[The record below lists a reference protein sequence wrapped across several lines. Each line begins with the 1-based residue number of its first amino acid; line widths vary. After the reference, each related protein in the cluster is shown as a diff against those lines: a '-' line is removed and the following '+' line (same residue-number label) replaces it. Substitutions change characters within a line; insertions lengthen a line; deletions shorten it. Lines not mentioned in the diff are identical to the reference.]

1 MNFKIMSVV
10 FKKEIKDM
18 FRDKKT
24 IILGI
29 LIPLLIF
36 PVMYGFMGK
45 SMEDSQEK
53 VQKNLKI
60 AIKDEGNS
68 SFNEYIKSQENI
80 TIIKSQDLKK
90 DVQDGKIYAG
100 IEIPKDFDD
109 SIKNDKQVELK
120 IVYDDASQNSS
131 MAMDIIKSMADT
143 YSKGVVKERLIKM
156 GVDESIL
163 TPMVIKEDIVA
174 KEKTNVGRM
183 ILSMMLPLFLIIY
196 SISSPMAAAID
207 LGAGEKERGTLEPLL
222 TTKASRMN
230 LLFGK
235 FFAITLMGLIGTIAS
250 IAGLLISFKISPALF
265 GGDASVV
272 FPVKALIIIA
282 VLTIFVTMIFGA
294 LELSVSIYARSFKEA
309 QTYLSPLSI
318 VGMAAAFSTYLI
330 DVKDISP
337 VYLNIPI
344 VNISIVLKEIING
357 IYNPMHII
365 LTFVWSGVYITISI
379 LFARYMFSKEEV
391 IFRT

>member
-196 SISSPMAAAID
+196 SISSPMAAATD

-250 IAGLLISFKISPALF
+250 ITGLLISFKTSPSLF

-272 FPVKALIIIA
+272 FPAKTLIIIA
-282 VLTIFVTMIFGA
+282 ALTIFVTMIFGA

-330 DVKDISP
+330 DVKDISL

-344 VNISIVLKEIING
+344 VNISVVLKEIING

>member
-1 MNFKIMSVV
+1 MSVV

-156 GVDESIL
+156 GVDESLL
-163 TPMVIKEDIVA
+163 TPIVIKEDIVA
-174 KEKTNVGRM
+174 KEKTNAGRM

-196 SISSPMAAAID
+196 SISSPMAAATD

-250 IAGLLISFKISPALF
+250 ITGLLISFKTSPSLF

-272 FPVKALIIIA
+272 FPAKTLIIIA
-282 VLTIFVTMIFGA
+282 ALTIFVTMIFGA

-318 VGMAAAFSTYLI
+318 VGMAAAFSTYMI

-344 VNISIVLKEIING
+344 VNISVVLKEIING

>member
-120 IVYDDASQNSS
+120 IIYDDASQNSS

-156 GVDESIL
+156 GMDESLL
-163 TPMVIKEDIVA
+163 TPIVIKEDIVA
-174 KEKTNVGRM
+174 KEKTNAGRM

-196 SISSPMAAAID
+196 SISSPMAAATD

-250 IAGLLISFKISPALF
+250 ITGLLISFKTSPSLF

-272 FPVKALIIIA
+272 FPAKTLIIIA
-282 VLTIFVTMIFGA
+282 ALTIFVTMIFGA

-318 VGMAAAFSTYLI
+318 VGMAAAFSTYMI

-344 VNISIVLKEIING
+344 VNISVVLKEIING